1 MGLEAISITSVIP
14 GFLISKTDRQ
24 TDRQRERE
32 REREERNRD
41 ALHTPVALR
50 R

>member
-24 TDRQRERE
+24 TERERE
-32 REREERNRD
+32 REREREKRGTGM
-41 ALHTPVALR
+41 LCTHLWH
-50 R
+50 